1 MARPK
6 DPDLERR
13 WQQRVHRQATGGLT
27 IAAFCAREGV
37 STTAFHAWKRRL
49 AVRSLFPS
57 PRPPLFVPLRVPEP
71 APQAAQAR
79 PHRVAVELPHQV
91 RLHFDAPPEP
101 EWLGL
106 VVAALARL
114 PQQETTP

>member
-13 WQQRVHRQATGGLT
+13 WRHRVQRQADSGLT
-27 IAAFCAREGV
+27 ITAFCAREGI
-37 STTAFHAWKRRL
+37 STSAFHAWKRRL
-49 AVRSLFPS
+49 AVRSLFPP

-71 APQAAQAR
+71 SPQAAEACPQ
-79 PHRVAVELPHQV
+79 RVAVELPHQV

-101 EWLGL
+101 EWLGH
-106 VVAALARL
+106 VVAVLARL
-114 PQQETTP
+114 PQQEATP